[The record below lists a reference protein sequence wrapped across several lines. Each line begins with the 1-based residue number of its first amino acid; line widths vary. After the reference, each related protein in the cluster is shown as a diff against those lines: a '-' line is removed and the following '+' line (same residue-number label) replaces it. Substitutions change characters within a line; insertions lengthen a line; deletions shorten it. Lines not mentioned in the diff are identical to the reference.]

1 LIDVRVASTD
11 ETPRLK
17 MLRVALT
24 GGIAT
29 GKSYCLVHFAELGV
43 PVVDADKLAR
53 EAVSPGS
60 PGLRAVVE
68 RFGAEVLSADG
79 SLDRPALG
87 RVVFADPRARAA
99 LEAIIHPEVYR
110 HIREWFANL
119 PAGTRVALADIPLV
133 FETGHNHDFDAVVV
147 AACDPAEQIRRV
159 MARDGLPEREARTRL
174 AAQWPIEEKVKRA
187 THVIWTDRGFAE
199 TDRQI
204 RDVSVRLHAD
214 AR

>member
-1 LIDVRVASTD
+1 
-11 ETPRLK
+11 

-43 PVVDADKLAR
+43 PVVDADRLAR
-53 EAVSPGS
+53 EAVTPGS

-68 RFGAEVLSADG
+68 RFGREVLAADG

-87 RVVFADPRARAA
+87 RIVFRDPRARAA

-119 PAGTRVALADIPLV
+119 PPGTRVAMADIPLV

-147 AACDPAEQIRRV
+147 AACSSDEQVRRV
-159 MARDGLPEREARTRL
+159 MTRDGLSERDARARL

-187 THVIWTDRGFAE
+187 DYTIWTDREFSDTDKQIAE
-199 TDRQI
+199 VYQRLLIDR
-204 RDVSVRLHAD
+204 H
-214 AR
+214 